1 MRNAVHQVA
10 VAFAAQLPQI
20 TGPEGVSAV
29 VDGRL
34 AGDGLFQK
42 GIRVPHGVP
51 GRGVDEPLAHE
62 PCHRHGSVRRYDDAV
77 SGTDILLGQRI
88 PYPVRAVRLDLD
100 REAAGLG
107 GPLQGL
113 GGQIG
118 VGNAGGAGGHAQQAV
133 ARFIG
138 SLGRRCCRVIL
149 RLALGHRAAKGLRG
163 HTLAQACA
171 EICIEKQGGQFSQH
185 LHMQVVGLSRGGDH
199 HQHLQRFA
207 VRCVAGQRR
216 VQRQGRQPQP
226 LDGGAFGMGNGKA
239 VAHAD
244 TAQRQ
249 PGADI
254 RSKCGGIR
262 QILGAV
268 KQGDQLLDRT
278 LQRVC
283 PLVQCDTLR
292 PQIIGDAHGHFLH

>member
-1 MRNAVHQVA
+1 M
-10 VAFAAQLPQI
+10 
-20 TGPEGVSAV
+20 
-29 VDGRL
+29 
-34 AGDGLFQK
+34 
-42 GIRVPHGVP
+42 
-51 GRGVDEPLAHE
+51 
-62 PCHRHGSVRRYDDAV
+62 
-77 SGTDILLGQRI
+77 
-88 PYPVRAVRLDLD
+88 
-100 REAAGLG
+100 
-107 GPLQGL
+107 
-113 GGQIG
+113 
-118 VGNAGGAGGHAQQAV
+118 GNAGGAGGHTQQAV

-138 SLGRRCCRVIL
+138 GLGRRCCRVIL
-149 RLALGHRAAKGLRG
+149 RLALGHRATKGLRG
-163 HTLAQACA
+163 RTLAQACA

-199 HQHLQRFA
+199 HQHLQRLA

-262 QILGAV
+262 
-268 KQGDQLLDRT
+268 
-278 LQRVC
+278 
-283 PLVQCDTLR
+283 
-292 PQIIGDAHGHFLH
+292 